1 MRKFAGSKGLDV
13 SKGLQF
19 RLFRLLRIFRSRG
32 RMLFVIVYPLS
43 SAPMPSLPD
52 TIEPVAPS
60 EKDSALAKE
69 SSRQLA
75 PLLGTKK
82 ELTLQVLKEGTP
94 SEPVLVP
101 MAAVRLLVHI
111 LTEMAQ
117 GNAVTLMP
125 IHAELSTQE
134 AADLLSV
141 SRPFLVKLLDEGK
154 IPSRKVGTHRRVLF
168 SDLAAYKKQSDK
180 ERLKALEDLAADA
193 QEANMGY

>member
-1 MRKFAGSKGLDV
+1 MRTTTT
-13 SKGLQF
+13 
-19 RLFRLLRIFRSRG
+19 
-32 RMLFVIVYPLS
+32 
-43 SAPMPSLPD
+43 D

-60 EKDSALAKE
+60 EKDTALAKE

-75 PLLGTKK
+75 PLLGNRK
-82 ELTLQVLKEGTP
+82 ELTLQILKDGRP

-101 MAAVRLLVHI
+101 TAAVRLLVYI
-111 LTEMAQ
+111 LTEMAK
-117 GNAVTLMP
+117 GNAVTLIP

-168 SDLAAYKKQSDK
+168 SDLMAYKKLDDQ
-180 ERLKALEDLAADA
+180 ERQKALEALATEA
-193 QEANMGY
+193 QELNMGY

>member
-1 MRKFAGSKGLDV
+1 MTTLT
-13 SKGLQF
+13 
-19 RLFRLLRIFRSRG
+19 
-32 RMLFVIVYPLS
+32 
-43 SAPMPSLPD
+43 D

-60 EKDSALAKE
+60 EKDTALAKE

-75 PLLGTKK
+75 PLLGARK
-82 ELTLQVLKEGTP
+82 ELTFQVLKDGHP

-101 MAAVRLLVHI
+101 MAAVRLLVYI
-111 LTEMAQ
+111 LTEMAK
-117 GNAVTLMP
+117 GNAVTLIP

-134 AADLLSV
+134 AADLLNV

-168 SDLAAYKKQSDK
+168 SDLAEHKKASDLD
-180 ERLKALEDLAADA
+180 RQKALEALAIDA